1 MSYSLTL
8 IALLLLFLFCSLFA
22 LYFCAAHI
30 SQDYN
35 RLLFKG
41 NDMISMPSILMR
53 LSGWLMAYFF
63 QAASLI
69 LLSYSFLNFRLAIQ
83 NFQSGYYDTL

>member
-53 LSGWLMAYFF
+53 LSGWLMAMTI
-63 QAASLI
+63 SLLAFAI
-69 LLSYSFLNFRLAIQ
+69 EIWIWLFNF
-83 NFQSGYYDTL
+83 